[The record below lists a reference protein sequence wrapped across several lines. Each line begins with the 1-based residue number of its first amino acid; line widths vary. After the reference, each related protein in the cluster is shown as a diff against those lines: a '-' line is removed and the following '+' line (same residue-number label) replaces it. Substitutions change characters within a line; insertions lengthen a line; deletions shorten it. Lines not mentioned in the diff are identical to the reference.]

1 MQNSNLDIKNKF
13 FTASINNL
21 NKYKTSITKENMIF
35 IKPNFKLLKV
45 NEKLNYKIREISNAK
60 IPFLIVVG
68 EKEVQ
73 EKTLS
78 IRELGTKQT
87 STLKIEEF
95 LKKLKKSCRI
105 S

>member
-1 MQNSNLDIKNKF
+1 MK
-13 FTASINNL
+13 
-21 NKYKTSITKENMIF
+21 KY
-35 IKPNFKLLKV
+35 LL
-45 NEKLNYKIREISNAK
+45 I
-60 IPFLIVVG
+60 IVVG

-95 LKKLKKSCRI
+95 LKKLKKI
-105 S
+105 LQN

>member
-1 MQNSNLDIKNKF
+1 MIKYLENHSRETIFLFLFVIFNCDNLSLM
-13 FTASINNL
+13 T
-21 NKYKTSITKENMIF
+21 
-35 IKPNFKLLKV
+35 
-45 NEKLNYKIREISNAK
+45 NEKLNYKIREISNEK

>member
-1 MQNSNLDIKNKF
+1 MLLF
-13 FTASINNL
+13 FSSRSWSI
-21 NKYKTSITKENMIF
+21 YYFVRIWAGSIHSDKR
-35 IKPNFKLLKV
+35 
-45 NEKLNYKIREISNAK
+45 NEKLNYKIREISNEK